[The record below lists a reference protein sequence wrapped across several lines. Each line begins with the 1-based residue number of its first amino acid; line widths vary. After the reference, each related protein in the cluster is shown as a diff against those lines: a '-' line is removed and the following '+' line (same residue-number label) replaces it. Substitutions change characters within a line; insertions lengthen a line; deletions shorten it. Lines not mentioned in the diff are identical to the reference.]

1 MILISKLPVGV
12 AETVLALIS
21 LFPKL
26 ISLLADSILIEPA
39 YVLPLFMTSGV
50 VLSGELTAE
59 TIIVD
64 IYIMTTLDPVWIV
77 NVVLLPVILSGPTA

>member
-21 LFPKL
+21 LLPKL
-26 ISLLADSILIEPA
+26 ISLLTDSILMEPA

-59 TIIVD
+59 TMIVD
-64 IYIMTTLDPVWIV
+64 IYIITTLDPV
-77 NVVLLPVILSGPTA
+77 

>member
-12 AETVLALIS
+12 AETVLALRS

-26 ISLLADSILIEPA
+26 ISLLADSILMEPA
-39 YVLPLFMTSGV
+39 YVLPLFMISGV

-64 IYIMTTLDPVWIV
+64 IYIMTTLDPV
-77 NVVLLPVILSGPTA
+77 

>member
-1 MILISKLPVGV
+1 MI
-12 AETVLALIS
+12 
-21 LFPKL
+21 
-26 ISLLADSILIEPA
+26 
-39 YVLPLFMTSGV
+39 SGV

>member
-26 ISLLADSILIEPA
+26 ISLLTDSILMEPA

-59 TIIVD
+59 TMIVD
-64 IYIMTTLDPVWIV
+64 IYIITTLDPVWIV

>member
-64 IYIMTTLDPVWIV
+64 IYIMTTLDPV
-77 NVVLLPVILSGPTA
+77 

>member
-12 AETVLALIS
+12 AETVLALRS

-26 ISLLADSILIEPA
+26 ISLLADSILMEPA
-39 YVLPLFMTSGV
+39 YVLPLFMISGV

>member
-26 ISLLADSILIEPA
+26 ISLLTDSILMEPA

-59 TIIVD
+59 TMIVD
-64 IYIMTTLDPVWIV
+64 IYIITTLDPV
-77 NVVLLPVILSGPTA
+77 